1 MTIIHVCKDRFTQ
14 MAHFTLT
21 RNIIVTDCIQID
33 DLMMKLVRKL
43 TVTCWGERDVGV
55 EHHSTRSTPEKL
67 IQPRPEGSREL

>member
-1 MTIIHVCKDRFTQ
+1 MAIVYICKDRFMQ

-43 TVTCWGERDVGV
+43 TVTC
-55 EHHSTRSTPEKL
+55 
-67 IQPRPEGSREL
+67 